1 MQLIR
6 SDTSIRLEFGSSSTN
21 LHLYCNY
28 SAIGNGKRVPMRVKV
43 VGRAY
48 LVIKRG
54 RKELKVA
61 PLMRVSTC

>member
-1 MQLIR
+1 MR
-6 SDTSIRLEFGSSSTN
+6 SIK
-21 LHLYCNY
+21 
-28 SAIGNGKRVPMRVKV
+28 IGKKVPVRVKV

-48 LVIKRG
+48 LVVKRG